1 MLLSCLSFAM
11 QDDVLLAYQLSFDLF
26 ENDSQ
31 AFNFKVIAC
40 HSPMSNM
47 RVFMLGCGS
56 VSPAQ
61 LHMHVTTLLSQAP
74 RTHMCWACR

>member
-1 MLLSCLSFAM
+1 M

-40 HSPMSNM
+40 HSPMSVM
-47 RVFMLGCGS
+47 TMPTEDCRRVCCTASDALDNTLIPSF
-56 VSPAQ
+56 
-61 LHMHVTTLLSQAP
+61 LHSRM
-74 RTHMCWACR
+74 WACR

>member
-1 MLLSCLSFAM
+1 M

-40 HSPMSNM
+40 LSPMSDM
-47 RVFMLGCGS
+47 TVLTEGCRRLCFT
-56 VSPAQ
+56 V
-61 LHMHVTTLLSQAP
+61 HMHLGTYDMTLPYWPLC
-74 RTHMCWACR
+74 THTCWACR